1 MTSAGAAARVRR
13 PEEGAA
19 ALVAHL
25 ESVNRF
31 VGRAAAWLTLAT
43 VLICFATVYLR
54 YALGIGLIWL
64 QESYVWTHALVI
76 MLGSGYAFLTGG
88 FIKVDM
94 LYNRM
99 SRRGQAW
106 VNLGGTMVFLAPF
119 VGMILYSGWSFF
131 LSSWRMSER
140 SQFEG
145 GLPALYL
152 LKGTLLIFAALVAVQ
167 GVAVALRALLF
178 LMGRLPED
186 EAS

>member
-1 MTSAGAAARVRR
+1 MGSG
-13 PEEGAA
+13 GA
-19 ALVAHL
+19 ALVARL

-31 VGRAAAWLTLAT
+31 VGRAVAWLTLAT

-64 QESYVWTHALVI
+64 QESYVWTHALAI

-94 LYNRM
+94 VYNRM

-106 VNLGGTMVFLAPF
+106 VNLGGTVVFLAPF

-152 LKGTLLIFAALVAVQ
+152 LKGALLIFAVLIAIQ
-167 GVAVALRALLF
+167 GLAIALRALLT

-186 EAS
+186 GAR